1 MKKLT
6 NIAPLAILL
15 VIISITLAPLST
27 HAGGIGWH
35 SLMMAKSFAMFCTGA
50 WISDS
55 LRNRLNRK
63 RIIAIVII
71 AGLCILQYHAVEISY
86 LISKG
91 EPYEWRIIAKIAKWI
106 YFTAFILLGVVMNA
120 SWSKKLVDPCD
131 IEVVAYPFRSSV
143 LLHVRKVNNRVFIR
157 NCIMALICFVLYLLL
172 KRFPEKFYYATSE
185 GVRLASR
192 TMAIF
197 PWCGTLIYLYRC
209 CTSNTVI
216 NFTNKYPK
224 ITQSLTSMLPAAILI
239 MIPMHHLE
247 SIFWW
252 EDLIRYPIYLVV
264 IGFAVR
270 FVVCL
275 CKALTTKDFSWKYVF
290 LGYK

>member
-1 MKKLT
+1 MNKLT
-6 NIAPLAILL
+6 NIAPLAVLM

-27 HAGGIGWH
+27 HGGHIGWH
-35 SLMMAKSFAMFCTGA
+35 CLMMAKSFAMFCTGA
-50 WISDS
+50 WISEF

-63 RIIAIVII
+63 RITTICVF
-71 AGLCILQYHAVEISY
+71 AGLCVLQYLAVEILFYTS
-86 LISKG
+86 SG
-91 EPYEWRIIAKIAKWI
+91 HASDWRTIAMIAKSI
-106 YFTAFILLGVVMNA
+106 YFTAFLLLGVVINA

-131 IEVVAYPFRSSV
+131 VEVVAYPFRSPV
-143 LLHVRKVNNRVFIR
+143 LTHVRHLNNKAFLK
-157 NCIMALICFVLYLLL
+157 NCLMALICFALYLVL

-192 TMAIF
+192 TIAIF

-216 NFTNKYPK
+216 SLTNKYPK

-239 MIPMHHLE
+239 MIPMCNLR

-252 EDLIRYPIYLVV
+252 DGLIFYPVCLVV
-264 IGFAVR
+264 IGSAIR
-270 FVVCL
+270 FVVCM
-275 CKALTTKDFSWKYVF
+275 CKVLTTKDFSWKYVF

>member
-6 NIAPLAILL
+6 NIASLAILL
-15 VIISITLAPLST
+15 VIISITLAPLSA
-27 HAGGIGWH
+27 HGGGVGWH
-35 SLMMAKSFAMFCTGA
+35 SLRMAKSFAMFCAGT
-50 WISDS
+50 WVSEF
-55 LRNRLNRK
+55 LRNRLNRR

-71 AGLCILQYHAVEISY
+71 AVLCILQYLAIEISY
-86 LISKG
+86 LITQG
-91 EPYEWRIIAKIAKWI
+91 EPYEWRNIAMIAKWI

-143 LLHVRKVNNRVFIR
+143 LSHVRKVNNRVFIR

-172 KRFPEKFYYATSE
+172 KSFPEKFYYVTSE

-192 TMAIF
+192 TIAIF

-216 NFTNKYPK
+216 SLTNKYPK

-239 MIPMHHLE
+239 MIPMRHLE

-252 EDLIRYPIYLVV
+252 EGIIFYPVCLVV
-264 IGFAVR
+264 IGFVIR
-270 FVVCL
+270 FVVCM
-275 CKALTTKDFSWKYVF
+275 CKVLSTKDFSWKYVF